1 MDDCVVCDNKYFV
14 ALPSKPRKYVLQVT
28 MKTKKKTQK
37 EFLHFKQVIK
47 HNYRNITTC

>member
-14 ALPSKPRKYVLQVT
+14 ALPRKPHKSVLQVA

-37 EFLHFKQVIK
+37 DYIRLG
-47 HNYRNITTC
+47 